1 MNYLLT
7 VYGNDDTGLV
17 ESLASTIESLGGN
30 WLESRLCRLEGQFT
44 GIVRVN
50 FKSAV
55 GDLPK
60 TVGSLNCSW
69 SQMQS
74 SDAGALDS
82 TKEAVIKVLAADRP
96 GIIRQISRIL
106 SSNGANIEEVESHIK
121 NAPFSGEQM
130 FEARYRIS
138 FQETSKDSNI
148 QSGLESLAEELMCDL
163 EYQNK

>member
-17 ESLASTIESLGGN
+17 ESLASTIETLGGN

-50 FKSAV
+50 FQNTI

-60 TVGSLNCSW
+60 TVGSLNCNW

-74 SDAGALDS
+74 SDVGTHDS
-82 TKEAVIKVLAADRP
+82 SKEALIKILAADRP
-96 GIIRQISRIL
+96 GIVRQISHIL

-121 NAPFSGEQM
+121 SAPFSGERM

-138 FQETSKDSNI
+138 FQENSKDSNI
-148 QSGLESLAEELMCDL
+148 KAGLENLAEELMCDL
-163 EYQNK
+163 EYQND